1 MMDRDLRILDP
12 IVSSVTTSTPAITE
26 CECLLCLYECVCSS
40 LTRVMIADLL
50 MNIFTT
56 ENFSVAVDF
65 YTDTSRLEM
74 LSEIQTR
81 LRHKFI
87 GLTKICYTL
96 KF

>member
-1 MMDRDLRILDP
+1 
-12 IVSSVTTSTPAITE
+12 
-26 CECLLCLYECVCSS
+26 
-40 LTRVMIADLL
+40 MIADLL